1 MKPVIVTANLI
12 VGKDGSTS
20 ISGSSTPLSTQE
32 DRERFQTLRLKND
45 LILIGGNTARREPYK
60 KTPIPLYILTHT
72 KVRLQPKNQLAKQ
85 FSLSA
90 KELISEI
97 GSKFE
102 SGKEVINL
110 LVEAGPSLL
119 TQMISDS
126 LIDQFY
132 LTINL
137 ELTGD
142 NQISISDLTRS
153 FELVENEIVG
163 SCEFRLYKKLA
174 KWNKCNTS
182 DRKGYSK
189 VLNLV

>member
-32 DRERFQTLRLKND
+32 DRERFQALRLKND

-90 KELISEI
+90 KEMIAEI
-97 GSKFE
+97 CTKFE
-102 SGKEVINL
+102 NGKEVINL

-126 LIDQFY
+126 LIDLFY
-132 LTINL
+132 LTVNL

-163 SCEFRLYKKLA
+163 SCEFRIYKKLA
-174 KWNKCNTS
+174 K
-182 DRKGYSK
+182 
-189 VLNLV
+189 

>member
-32 DRERFQTLRLKND
+32 DRERFQALRLKND

-153 FELVENEIVG
+153 FELVESEIVG
-163 SCEFRLYKKLA
+163 SCEFRIYKKLA
-174 KWNKCNTS
+174 K
-182 DRKGYSK
+182 
-189 VLNLV
+189 

>member
-32 DRERFQTLRLKND
+32 DRERFQALRLKND

-85 FSLSA
+85 FSLSI
-90 KELISEI
+90 KEMISEI
-97 GSKFE
+97 GNKFE
-102 SGKEVINL
+102 GGKEVINL

-126 LIDQFY
+126 LIDIFY
-132 LTINL
+132 LTVNL

-142 NQISISDLTRS
+142 NQISILDLTRS
-153 FELVENEIVG
+153 FELVESEIVG
-163 SCEFRLYKKLA
+163 SCEFRVYKKLA
-174 KWNKCNTS
+174 K
-182 DRKGYSK
+182 
-189 VLNLV
+189 

>member
-32 DRERFQTLRLKND
+32 DRERFQALRLKND

-174 KWNKCNTS
+174 K
-182 DRKGYSK
+182 
-189 VLNLV
+189 

>member
-32 DRERFQTLRLKND
+32 DRERFQALRLKND

-142 NQISISDLTRS
+142 NQISIVDLTRS
-153 FELVENEIVG
+153 FELVESEIVG
-163 SCEFRLYKKLA
+163 SCEFRVYKKLA
-174 KWNKCNTS
+174 K
-182 DRKGYSK
+182 
-189 VLNLV
+189 

>member
-32 DRERFQTLRLKND
+32 DRERFQALRLKND

-85 FSLSA
+85 FSLSI
-90 KELISEI
+90 KEMISEI
-97 GSKFE
+97 GNKFE
-102 SGKEVINL
+102 GGKEVINL

-126 LIDQFY
+126 LIDLFY
-132 LTINL
+132 LTVNL

-163 SCEFRLYKKLA
+163 SCEFRIYKKLA
-174 KWNKCNTS
+174 K
-182 DRKGYSK
+182 
-189 VLNLV
+189 

>member
-12 VGKDGSTS
+12 VGNDGSTS
-20 ISGSSTPLSTQE
+20 KSGSSIPLSTQE
-32 DRERFQTLRLKND
+32 DRVRFNALRLKND

-60 KTPIPLYILTHT
+60 RTPIPLYILTHT

-90 KELISEI
+90 KEMIAEI
-97 GSKFE
+97 GNKFE

-126 LIDQFY
+126 LIDQLY
-132 LTINL
+132 LTVNL
-137 ELTGD
+137 ELIGD
-142 NQISISDLTRS
+142 NQISISDLTSS
-153 FELVENEIVG
+153 FELVESEIVG
-163 SCEFRLYKKLA
+163 SCEFRIYKKLA
-174 KWNKCNTS
+174 K
-182 DRKGYSK
+182 
-189 VLNLV
+189 

>member
-32 DRERFQTLRLKND
+32 DRERFQALRLKND

-85 FSLSA
+85 FSLSI
-90 KELISEI
+90 KEMISEI
-97 GSKFE
+97 GNKFE
-102 SGKEVINL
+102 GGKEVINL

-142 NQISISDLTRS
+142 NQISIVDLTRS
-153 FELVENEIVG
+153 FELVESEIVG
-163 SCEFRLYKKLA
+163 SCEFRVYKKLA
-174 KWNKCNTS
+174 K
-182 DRKGYSK
+182 
-189 VLNLV
+189 

>member
-1 MKPVIVTANLI
+1 MKPVIV
-12 VGKDGSTS
+12 S
-20 ISGSSTPLSTQE
+20 SSTPLSTQE
-32 DRERFQTLRLKND
+32 DRERFQALRLKND

-85 FSLSA
+85 FSLSI
-90 KELISEI
+90 KEMISEI
-97 GSKFE
+97 GNKFE
-102 SGKEVINL
+102 GGKEVINL

-142 NQISISDLTRS
+142 NQISISDLTCS
-153 FELVENEIVG
+153 FELVESEIVG
-163 SCEFRLYKKLA
+163 SCEFRIYKKLA
-174 KWNKCNTS
+174 K
-182 DRKGYSK
+182 
-189 VLNLV
+189 

>member
-32 DRERFQTLRLKND
+32 DRERFQALRLKND

-90 KELISEI
+90 KEMIAEI
-97 GSKFE
+97 CTKFE
-102 SGKEVINL
+102 NGKEVINL

-126 LIDQFY
+126 LIDLFY
-132 LTINL
+132 LTFNL

-163 SCEFRLYKKLA
+163 SCEFRIYKKLA
-174 KWNKCNTS
+174 K
-182 DRKGYSK
+182 
-189 VLNLV
+189 

>member
-32 DRERFQTLRLKND
+32 DRERFQALRLKND

-85 FSLSA
+85 FSLSI
-90 KELISEI
+90 KEMISEI
-97 GSKFE
+97 GNKFE
-102 SGKEVINL
+102 GGKEVINL

-174 KWNKCNTS
+174 K
-182 DRKGYSK
+182 
-189 VLNLV
+189 

>member
-32 DRERFQTLRLKND
+32 DRERFQALRLKND

-60 KTPIPLYILTHT
+60 RTPIPLYILTHT

-90 KELISEI
+90 KEMIAEI
-97 GSKFE
+97 GNNFE
-102 SGKEVINL
+102 NGKEGINL

-126 LIDQFY
+126 LIDLFY
-132 LTINL
+132 LTVNL

-163 SCEFRLYKKLA
+163 SCEFRIYKKLA
-174 KWNKCNTS
+174 K
-182 DRKGYSK
+182 
-189 VLNLV
+189 

>member
-32 DRERFQTLRLKND
+32 DRERFQALRLKND

-142 NQISISDLTRS
+142 NQISISDLTCS
-153 FELVENEIVG
+153 FELVESEVVG
-163 SCEFRLYKKLA
+163 SCEFRVYKK
-174 KWNKCNTS
+174 TS
-182 DRKGYSK
+182 QVK
-189 VLNLV
+189 

>member
-1 MKPVIVTANLI
+1 
-12 VGKDGSTS
+12 
-20 ISGSSTPLSTQE
+20 
-32 DRERFQTLRLKND
+32 
-45 LILIGGNTARREPYK
+45 
-60 KTPIPLYILTHT
+60 
-72 KVRLQPKNQLAKQ
+72 LQPKNHLAKQ

-153 FELVENEIVG
+153 FELVESEIVG
-163 SCEFRLYKKLA
+163 SCEFRVYKKLA
-174 KWNKCNTS
+174 K
-182 DRKGYSK
+182 
-189 VLNLV
+189 

>member
-32 DRERFQTLRLKND
+32 DRERFQALRLKND

-60 KTPIPLYILTHT
+60 RTPIPLYILTHT

-90 KELISEI
+90 KEMIAEI
-97 GSKFE
+97 CTKFE
-102 SGKEVINL
+102 NGKEVINL

-126 LIDQFY
+126 LIDLFY
-132 LTINL
+132 LTVNL

-163 SCEFRLYKKLA
+163 SCEFRIYKKLA
-174 KWNKCNTS
+174 K
-182 DRKGYSK
+182 
-189 VLNLV
+189 

>member
-32 DRERFQTLRLKND
+32 DRERFQALRLKND

-85 FSLSA
+85 FSLSI
-90 KELISEI
+90 KEMISEI
-97 GSKFE
+97 GNKFE
-102 SGKEVINL
+102 GGKEVINL

-132 LTINL
+132 ITINL

-153 FELVENEIVG
+153 FELVESEIVG

-174 KWNKCNTS
+174 K
-182 DRKGYSK
+182 
-189 VLNLV
+189 

>member
-32 DRERFQTLRLKND
+32 DRERFQALRLKND

-60 KTPIPLYILTHT
+60 RTPIPLYILTHT

-153 FELVENEIVG
+153 FELVESEIVG
-163 SCEFRLYKKLA
+163 SCEFRVYKKLA
-174 KWNKCNTS
+174 K
-182 DRKGYSK
+182 
-189 VLNLV
+189 

>member
-32 DRERFQTLRLKND
+32 DRERFQALRLKND

-60 KTPIPLYILTHT
+60 RTPIPLYILTHT

-90 KELISEI
+90 KEVIAEI
-97 GSKFE
+97 GNKFE

-132 LTINL
+132 LTVNL
-137 ELTGD
+137 DLTGD
-142 NQISISDLTRS
+142 NQISIADLTSS
-153 FELVENEIVG
+153 FELVESEIVG
-163 SCEFRLYKKLA
+163 SCEFRIYKKLA
-174 KWNKCNTS
+174 K
-182 DRKGYSK
+182 
-189 VLNLV
+189 

>member
-32 DRERFQTLRLKND
+32 DRERFQALRLKND

-60 KTPIPLYILTHT
+60 RTPIPLYILTHT

-90 KELISEI
+90 KEMIAEI
-97 GSKFE
+97 CTKFE
-102 SGKEVINL
+102 NGKEVINL

-126 LIDQFY
+126 LSDLFY
-132 LTINL
+132 LTVNL

-163 SCEFRLYKKLA
+163 SCEFRIYKKLA
-174 KWNKCNTS
+174 K
-182 DRKGYSK
+182 
-189 VLNLV
+189 

>member
-32 DRERFQTLRLKND
+32 DRERFQALRLKND

-110 LVEAGPSLL
+110 LVEAGPGLL

-142 NQISISDLTRS
+142 NQISIVDLTRS
-153 FELVENEIVG
+153 FELVESEIVG

-174 KWNKCNTS
+174 K
-182 DRKGYSK
+182 
-189 VLNLV
+189 

>member
-32 DRERFQTLRLKND
+32 DRERFQALRLKND

-60 KTPIPLYILTHT
+60 RTPIPLYILTHT

-90 KELISEI
+90 KEMVAEI
-97 GSKFE
+97 CTKFE
-102 SGKEVINL
+102 NGKEVINL

-126 LIDQFY
+126 LIDQLY
-132 LTINL
+132 LTVNL
-137 ELTGD
+137 DQTGD
-142 NQISISDLTRS
+142 NQISISDLTCS
-153 FELVENEIVG
+153 FELVESEIVG

-174 KWNKCNTS
+174 K
-182 DRKGYSK
+182 
-189 VLNLV
+189 

>member
-32 DRERFQTLRLKND
+32 DRERFQALRLKND

-60 KTPIPLYILTHT
+60 RTPIPLYILTHT

-85 FSLSA
+85 FSLSI
-90 KELISEI
+90 KEMISDI
-97 GSKFE
+97 GNKFE
-102 SGKEVINL
+102 GGKEVINL

-126 LIDQFY
+126 LIDLFY
-132 LTINL
+132 LTVNL

-163 SCEFRLYKKLA
+163 SCEFRIYKKLA
-174 KWNKCNTS
+174 K
-182 DRKGYSK
+182 
-189 VLNLV
+189 

>member
-32 DRERFQTLRLKND
+32 DRERFQALRLKND

-60 KTPIPLYILTHT
+60 RTPIPLYILTHT

-85 FSLSA
+85 FSLSI
-90 KELISEI
+90 KEMISEI
-97 GSKFE
+97 GNKFE
-102 SGKEVINL
+102 GGKEVINL
-110 LVEAGPSLL
+110 LVEAGPGLL

-126 LIDQFY
+126 LIDLFY
-132 LTINL
+132 LTVNL

-163 SCEFRLYKKLA
+163 SCEFRIYKKLA
-174 KWNKCNTS
+174 K
-182 DRKGYSK
+182 
-189 VLNLV
+189 

>member
-32 DRERFQTLRLKND
+32 DRERFQALRLKND

-85 FSLSA
+85 FSLSI
-90 KELISEI
+90 KEMISEI
-97 GSKFE
+97 GNKFE
-102 SGKEVINL
+102 GGKEVINL
-110 LVEAGPSLL
+110 LVEAGPGLL

-142 NQISISDLTRS
+142 NQISISDLTCS
-153 FELVENEIVG
+153 FELVESEIVG
-163 SCEFRLYKKLA
+163 SCEFRIYKKLA
-174 KWNKCNTS
+174 K
-182 DRKGYSK
+182 
-189 VLNLV
+189 

>member
-20 ISGSSTPLSTQE
+20 ISGSSTPISTQE
-32 DRERFQTLRLKND
+32 DRERFQALRLKND

-60 KTPIPLYILTHT
+60 RTPIPLYILTHT

-90 KELISEI
+90 KEMIAEI
-97 GSKFE
+97 CTKFE
-102 SGKEVINL
+102 NGKEVINL

-126 LIDQFY
+126 LSDLFY
-132 LTINL
+132 LTVNL

-163 SCEFRLYKKLA
+163 SCEFRIYKKLA
-174 KWNKCNTS
+174 K
-182 DRKGYSK
+182 
-189 VLNLV
+189 